1 MKLFF
6 LVANL
11 TICLSNLSA
20 QSVKVNSKESVIN
33 FNYLSEET
41 KGSFS
46 NVTAAVDLNLENLST
61 STIFGEADVV
71 TISTGNGA
79 RDKHL
84 KSKTYF
90 NASAFPKITF
100 KSKAIVKVEDH
111 YEAAGTVSIKGFS
124 KSVTFKMEII
134 GETIVL
140 KTSVYADD
148 FGVAIKKGRELSL
161 VELEIVLPIN

>member
-33 FNYLSEET
+33 FIYLSEET

-46 NVTAAVDLNLENLST
+46 NVTAVVDLNLENLST

-100 KSKAIVKVEDH
+100 KSKAIVKVE
-111 YEAAGTVSIKGFS
+111 
-124 KSVTFKMEII
+124 II

>member
-46 NVTAAVDLNLENLST
+46 NVTAVVDLNLENLST

-84 KSKTYF
+84 KSKTYLYQ
-90 NASAFPKITF
+90 
-100 KSKAIVKVEDH
+100 KVQ
-111 YEAAGTVSIKGFS
+111 
-124 KSVTFKMEII
+124 
-134 GETIVL
+134 
-140 KTSVYADD
+140 
-148 FGVAIKKGRELSL
+148 
-161 VELEIVLPIN
+161 